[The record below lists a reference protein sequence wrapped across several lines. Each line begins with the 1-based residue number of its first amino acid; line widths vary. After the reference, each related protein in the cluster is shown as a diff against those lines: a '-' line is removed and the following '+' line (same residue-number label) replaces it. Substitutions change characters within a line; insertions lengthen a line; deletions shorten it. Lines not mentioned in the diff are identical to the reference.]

1 LLGKICAIAI
11 NISMSKDEL
20 KKLSKDELEDL
31 GREYG
36 IELDKRFNKGKL
48 IKELTKTIEA
58 EEAKAVVEEEAP
70 VVEEAPVSKD
80 PWGYLT
86 IEQEAAQ
93 EGVSTQTIAKKRL
106 LHSKGINTYNV

>member
-1 LLGKICAIAI
+1 
-11 NISMSKDEL
+11 MSKDEL

-58 EEAKAVVEEEAP
+58 EEAEAVAEEAP

-80 PWGYLT
+80 PWGYMT
-86 IEQEAAQ
+86 VEEEALQ
-93 EGVSTQTIAKKRL
+93 QGVSTQTITKKRL
-106 LHSKGINTYNV
+106 LYSKGINTYNV